1 MEFKGIAVWKWL
13 QEKKRDLTEEEEKI
27 IEEKIEEMH
36 KAGVVHNDLHLNNIL
51 VEEVN
56 DKTNF
61 YIADF
66 GLSKTKETLF
76 DTVKK
81 NDYSRWKIMF
91 SKYDILSIYLELI
104 VQLLDIQIIKK

>member
-1 MEFKGIAVWKWL
+1 MIC
-13 QEKKRDLTEEEEKI
+13 
-27 IEEKIEEMH
+27 
-36 KAGVVHNDLHLNNIL
+36 LNNIL

-81 NDYSRWKIMF
+81 M
-91 SKYDILSIYLELI
+91 
-104 VQLLDIQIIKK
+104 IIHVGK